1 MTKIQIAIDSPPN
14 VDHLLDV
21 KRRIKS
27 GKGIGIHPAVGQ
39 KEFRHGRQTALCL
52 IDVVVP
58 INSGSTSRAMSG
70 MSE

>member
-39 KEFRHGRQTALCL
+39 KEFRHAHNGAVL

-58 INSGSTSRAMSG
+58 INSGSTSRAIRN
-70 MSE
+70 E